1 VLFSNY
7 KGENTVMPLVHF
19 DRQTVLDFFNITP
32 EDAEQAIKQVD
43 YKDPIDVHDDFSGDD
58 VKAIAMTYAHRKY
71 PSAADKDKVS
81 FGSQV
86 SYLVCGMYTGVP
98 HYYKE
103 QKAEKT
109 FEEFKKAFGVD
120 PGDEGP
126 EIKGNINGPDFTRAG
141 IFLLE
146 GMILPADSEASKKKS
161 IELIGSNAS
170 LFQPQH
176 LEAVKKVLAE
186 IPDIKTL

>member
-1 VLFSNY
+1 
-7 KGENTVMPLVHF
+7 MPLVHF
-19 DRQTVLDFFNITP
+19 DRQSVLDFFNISVEEAEATLP
-32 EDAEQAIKQVD
+32 EIG

-71 PSAADKDKVS
+71 PGAKDNDKVS

-86 SYLVCGMYTGVP
+86 SYCVCGMYTGVA

-103 QKAEKT
+103 QKAEKV

-126 EIKGNINGPDFTRAG
+126 EIKGDITPGEFSTAS
-141 IFLLE
+141 ILLLE
-146 GMILPADSEASKKKS
+146 GLILPPDASANMGS
-161 IELIGSNAS
+161 ALELIQTHA
-170 LFQPQH
+170 FRFDPKH
-176 LEAVKKVLAE
+176 LEAIQSVLRSIPE
-186 IPDIKTL
+186 IKL

>member
-1 VLFSNY
+1 
-7 KGENTVMPLVHF
+7 MPLVHF
-19 DRQTVLDFFNITP
+19 DRQTVLDFFNISV
-32 EDAEQAIKQVD
+32 EEAEATLPQIG

-71 PSAADKDKVS
+71 ASAKDDDKVS

-86 SYLVCGMYTGVP
+86 SYCVCGMYTGVA

-103 QKAEKT
+103 QKAEKV

-126 EIKGNINGPDFTRAG
+126 EIKGDITAPEFTMAG
-141 IFLLE
+141 ILLLE
-146 GMILPADSEASKKKS
+146 GLILRPQQDANVIGAR
-161 IELIGSNAS
+161 ELIQENAGR
-170 LFQPQH
+170 FDAGH
-176 LEAVKKVLAE
+176 LDKIQSVLAG
-186 IPDIKTL
+186 ISDTKL

>member
-1 VLFSNY
+1 
-7 KGENTVMPLVHF
+7 MPLVHF
-19 DRQTVLDFFNITP
+19 DRQTVHEFFNIP
-32 EDAEQAIKQVD
+32 AEDAEQAIKEID
-43 YKDPIDVHDDFSGDD
+43 YKDPIDVHDEFSGDD
-58 VKAIAMTYAHRKY
+58 VKAIAMTYAHRNY
-71 PSAADKDKVS
+71 PSASDKDKVS

-86 SYLVCGMYTGVP
+86 SYLVCGMYTGVA

-126 EIKGNINGPDFTRAG
+126 EIKGNISSPDFTRSG
-141 IFLLE
+141 ILLLE
-146 GMILPADSEASKKKS
+146 GMILPPDGEASKEKS
-161 IELIGSNAS
+161 MQLIDGHAT

-176 LEAVKKVLAE
+176 LEAIKKVLQSL
-186 IPDIKTL
+186 PDIKTL

>member
-1 VLFSNY
+1 
-7 KGENTVMPLVHF
+7 MPLVHF
-19 DRQTVLDFFNITP
+19 DRQTVHDFFNISV
-32 EDAEQAIKQVD
+32 EDAENAIKEIG

-71 PSAADKDKVS
+71 PSATDDDKVS

-103 QKAEKT
+103 QKAERV
-109 FEEFKKAFGVD
+109 FEEFKKVYGVD

-126 EIKGNINGPDFTRAG
+126 EIKGDLSSREFTRAG
-141 IFLLE
+141 ILLLE
-146 GMILPADSEASKKKS
+146 GMILFPKEEAKPAASMRLLD
-161 IELIGSNAS
+161 EHAS
-170 LFQPQH
+170 LFAPAS
-176 LEAVKKVLAE
+176 LVSIK
-186 IPDIKTL
+186 KTLSSLDNLKL